1 MPAVIPTPGGGTMS
15 KKWIALLALLWLIFW
30 ITPGLAATTV
40 EMTWMSIA
48 NWYFKIGEKRIM
60 MDAYISRV
68 PGPPFF
74 YPPPG
79 YPGDLYAYTKSGYA
93 VDTASIAKVRDAV
106 LGDKKLDYLLVGH
119 SHFDHSWDTPTWSKM
134 TGAPLIGGVSTCF
147 QAAAQGVTAAQC
159 RSGSGDAKNPIQHFA
174 RELYRAP
181 IPDAK
186 GELRAGV
193 GEDYP
198 NGGGNRAFLFTV
210 DSPDG
215 QLAFFVN
222 NSASA
227 FDLDK
232 DIVVD
237 GVNYGSPLAN
247 LAAAMKDAGLTH
259 VDAWIGTGGKPAA
272 ELAGPRISPKAYITH
287 PWD

>member
-15 KKWIALLALLWLIFW
+15 KKWIALSCLLWLIFW

-48 NWYFKIGEKRIM
+48 NWDFKIGEKRIM

-93 VDTASIAKVRDAV
+93 VDTASIAQGRDAV
-106 LGDKKLDYLLVGH
+106 RGDKKLGQLLGGA

-147 QAAAQGVTAAQC
+147 QAAAPRGGAAPC
-159 RSGSGDAKNPIQHFA
+159 AVVS
-174 RELYRAP
+174 
-181 IPDAK
+181 
-186 GELRAGV
+186 
-193 GEDYP
+193 
-198 NGGGNRAFLFTV
+198 GGGR
-210 DSPDG
+210 
-215 QLAFFVN
+215 
-222 NSASA
+222 
-227 FDLDK
+227 
-232 DIVVD
+232 
-237 GVNYGSPLAN
+237 
-247 LAAAMKDAGLTH
+247 
-259 VDAWIGTGGKPAA
+259 
-272 ELAGPRISPKAYITH
+272 
-287 PWD
+287 